1 MKPETSDEESAVP
14 NAVANIDANQLW
26 GSLQDWLTTHYMEI
40 AIAVAAAVGIYLVLN
55 AVRAFGL
62 KLRDRGD
69 PDKASI
75 VSVIGQALWQ
85 TKQWFML
92 ITAIK
97 LVAAYAAMPPALS
110 QTITFLFTI
119 AVVFQVAIWARE
131 IVLGMIYYRA
141 KASGD
146 SEDTLGSAMTLI
158 RLLVTAVIFAI
169 ALIVVLDNLGVDVT
183 GLVAGLGVG
192 GIAIGL
198 AAQGIFEELFAA
210 LSIIFDKPFKKGDAV
225 AYDNTSAAVEK
236 IGLKT
241 TRLRAFTGEEKIIS
255 NSNLLDKEIT
265 NLTRLSKRRIKFGVG
280 LIYQTKPDDAER
292 VPDVLKEIVEGCGH
306 TFIRAGF
313 VGFGDSSINYEVEFD
328 VESPSWDVV
337 YKGRHDIGLGIY
349 RRFAQEGFEF
359 AYPTQMTFTA
369 GPAGEAIM
377 PYPDVK
383 LVATES

>member
-1 MKPETSDEESAVP
+1 MKPETSGEESAVP

-169 ALIVVLDNLGVDVT
+169 ALTDHL
-183 GLVAGLGVG
+183 
-192 GIAIGL
+192 
-198 AAQGIFEELFAA
+198 
-210 LSIIFDKPFKKGDAV
+210 
-225 AYDNTSAAVEK
+225 
-236 IGLKT
+236 
-241 TRLRAFTGEEKIIS
+241 LRVIFTGDHGI
-255 NSNLLDKEIT
+255 
-265 NLTRLSKRRIKFGVG
+265 
-280 LIYQTKPDDAER
+280 ER
-292 VPDVLKEIVEGCGH
+292 DLADQSH
-306 TFIRAGF
+306 
-313 VGFGDSSINYEVEFD
+313 
-328 VESPSWDVV
+328 
-337 YKGRHDIGLGIY
+337 
-349 RRFAQEGFEF
+349 
-359 AYPTQMTFTA
+359 
-369 GPAGEAIM
+369 GE
-377 PYPDVK
+377 
-383 LVATES
+383 